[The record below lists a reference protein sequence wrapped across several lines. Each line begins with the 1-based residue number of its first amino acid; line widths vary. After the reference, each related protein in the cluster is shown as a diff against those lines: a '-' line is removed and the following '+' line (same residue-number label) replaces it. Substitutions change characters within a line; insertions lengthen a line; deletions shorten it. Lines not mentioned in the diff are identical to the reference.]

1 MEQLLKKG
9 RKVPAA
15 TRSADMASF
24 LECWDLL
31 GEFADA
37 LPVEAR
43 RAGDA
48 WADAHVAEAQLQQ
61 QKRFRRAL
69 GALQQGALTLA

>member
-43 RAGDA
+43 RAGA
-48 WADAHVAEAQLQQ
+48 TATQAAAPPSPPS
-61 QKRFRRAL
+61 
-69 GALQQGALTLA
+69 